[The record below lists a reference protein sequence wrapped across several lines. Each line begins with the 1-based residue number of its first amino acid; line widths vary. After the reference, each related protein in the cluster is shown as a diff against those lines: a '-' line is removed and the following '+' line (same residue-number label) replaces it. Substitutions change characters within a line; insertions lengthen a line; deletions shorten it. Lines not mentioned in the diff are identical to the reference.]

1 MSREWKKSDK
11 KFRIFKVMHKTGLSL
26 SWYCWYC
33 WYSLLDL
40 VGYKLKGIPT
50 DEYFIFKSF
59 VDIKKQ
65 ELF

>member
-1 MSREWKKSDK
+1 
-11 KFRIFKVMHKTGLSL
+11 MHKTGLSL
-26 SWYCWYC
+26 SWYCDIWQ
-33 WYSLLDL
+33 LRKITLDL

>member
-1 MSREWKKSDK
+1 MKKKGIKSFGYLRWCTK
-11 KFRIFKVMHKTGLSL
+11 LGLAWVGIVIFGNCAK
-26 SWYCWYC
+26 
-33 WYSLLDL
+33 SLLNL

>member
-1 MSREWKKSDK
+1 MKKKSDK

-26 SWYCWYC
+26 SCFVIFGNC
-33 WYSLLDL
+33 AKSLLDI
-40 VGYKLKGIPT
+40 VGYKLKGTPT